1 MSPLPSAPQQH
12 ALSQANLEQNEYKYE
27 MELEELQKVESRI
40 AALEQEYNG
49 IMEKRRLAE
58 EKKKE
63 QERELMLKTRAAL
76 IAQAWWRGYIVRR
89 AMKNKA
95 KGKKDKKGKGKKK
108 KWVCN

>member
-1 MSPLPSAPQQH
+1 
-12 ALSQANLEQNEYKYE
+12 

-49 IMEKRRLAE
+49 IVEKRRLAE

-76 IAQAWWRGYIVRR
+76 IAQAWWRGYVVRR
-89 AMKNKA
+89 AMKNKG

-108 KWVCN
+108 KWARH